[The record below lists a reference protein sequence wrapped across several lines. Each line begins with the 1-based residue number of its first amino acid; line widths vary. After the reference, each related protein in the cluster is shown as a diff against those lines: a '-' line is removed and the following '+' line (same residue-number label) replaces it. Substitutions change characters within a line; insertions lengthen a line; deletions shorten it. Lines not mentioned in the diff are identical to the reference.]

1 MQLLEAVI
9 LSFSELLNSR
19 QSYIPGSILWTV
31 RRCRFKLEEWLQQ
44 NLHKWQANGFS
55 PVLILFSP
63 ILWTLLRCRFKLED
77 WLQQNVH
84 KWQANGLSP
93 V

>member
-1 MQLLEAVI
+1 MQNASFQTDNVFIIFKMQSIEAMLFS
-9 LSFSELLNSR
+9 LSKLVVD
-19 QSYIPGSILWTV
+19 SYIPGS
-31 RRCRFKLEEWLQQ
+31 
-44 NLHKWQANGFS
+44 
-55 PVLILFSP
+55 

-84 KWQANGLSP
+84 KWQANGFSP